1 MISKILNLFQK
12 QWFAVFIFTSLL
24 FFQLIYSFLSPSSGQ
39 TAAWQPISPYLPKF
53 SIENSDNFVLNKIYP
68 LISPQYRLNSDI
80 GHNLELGR
88 YFSAEYFKGD
98 LFLQRPLYP
107 FLIFLTSLLTK
118 FFIPTSYGVI
128 FGLAI
133 LINFVLISAA
143 VAVFFL
149 LLKKFFSLKVAWLS
163 SILLIFSPYVHS
175 YINQPL
181 AEMLM
186 AFAVIMSCYLLQNYI
201 KKPSLSKLALFSLI
215 IGIFMLGKMFFAISI
230 FILLLALYFK
240 RYREAIVFGFLQLA
254 PLLLWYAFVTQVW
267 QITYFVNEVQNW
279 HFGVWVFEMLR
290 WPWSTTYRVL
300 LNIVPDFITALIFS
314 FLLMPVV
321 FSVYGFQ
328 KLPFRSKNI
337 VYFGAIFS
345 IFILGFL
352 MGHYFLR
359 HVFLLFPIIYPTA
372 VLGMEKIAD
381 FLKKYS
387 PVLAPLFYA
396 AVVIFMILISN
407 INIYQVFNYNDFHR

>member
-1 MISKILNLFQK
+1 MPSENLLLPRAVLPGPSWCFSLADLKLVEFVDRSRAKGVPDDQIRSRLYSVGWSQAQIDDAFESSKSSPAAPILPKPAAAAQK
-12 QWFAVFIFTSLL
+12 PAQQPQKPAQPALAAQPVSA
-24 FFQLIYSFLSPSSGQ
+24 SPVSAQPQQMPVSSSGQ
-39 TAAWQPISPYLPKF
+39 TAAWQPISQYLPKF

-230 FILLLALYFK
+230 FILLLAYL
-240 RYREAIVFGFLQLA
+240 
-254 PLLLWYAFVTQVW
+254 
-267 QITYFVNEVQNW
+267 
-279 HFGVWVFEMLR
+279 
-290 WPWSTTYRVL
+290 
-300 LNIVPDFITALIFS
+300 
-314 FLLMPVV
+314 
-321 FSVYGFQ
+321 
-328 KLPFRSKNI
+328 KLF
-337 VYFGAIFS
+337 
-345 IFILGFL
+345 
-352 MGHYFLR
+352 
-359 HVFLLFPIIYPTA
+359 
-372 VLGMEKIAD
+372 
-381 FLKKYS
+381 
-387 PVLAPLFYA
+387 
-396 AVVIFMILISN
+396 
-407 INIYQVFNYNDFHR
+407 